1 MCTIY
6 VAEQHDQLLTLWREQ
21 KASCM
26 NLLHLDFHCDMRG
39 MLIDRKAER
48 AYRIWDFHDGV
59 DEGNF
64 LAQAVFEGYVKSVR
78 WVHDEPGGRAYD
90 VGTVKYESDLSALL
104 HRFVI
109 ALRGREG
116 VPIRYSVVSYPEW
129 DGLAGDECLDIDW
142 DFFASQ
148 EYSADSIQ
156 GRVEAFLGLEFHR
169 TPKEIYVSYSPG
181 YCHPSRDL
189 FQYFVTDL
197 ARLFRADVVELQP
210 GNVVPVERPLSIR
223 YIPAPLLRLARQIYH
238 SMSLGLRRK
247 DIF

>member
-6 VAEQHDQLLTLWREQ
+6 VAEQHDQLLALWREQ
-21 KASCM
+21 KASCLD
-26 NLLHLDFHCDMRG
+26 LLHLDFHCDMRG

-48 AYRIWDFHDGV
+48 AYRIWDFHGGV

-90 VGTVKYESDLSALL
+90 VGTVKYESDLTALL
-104 HRFVI
+104 HRFLI

-129 DGLAGDECLDIDW
+129 DGLAEDECLDIDW

-169 TPKEIYVSYSPG
+169 TPKEIYVSYSPD
-181 YCHPSRDL
+181 YCHPSRSQ
-189 FQYFVTDL
+189 FRCFVSGL
-197 ARLFRADVVELQP
+197 ARIFKAEVVELQA
-210 GNVVPVERPLSIR
+210 GSVNTIERSLYR
-223 YIPAPLLRLARQIYH
+223 KYAPAPLLRLARNIYH
-238 SMSLGLRRK
+238 CTNLGFRK
-247 DIF
+247 RGIF